1 MRVKRGVAHVKRRK
15 NLLQV
20 TKGFRWR
27 RKSSIRLARQ
37 ASTRAGQHAYRHRK
51 LFKRDMRG
59 LWQIRINAA
68 ARENGL
74 SYSQLIHKLSVA
86 KIGLDRKILSTLA
99 AEYPAVFAAVVKEAV
114 K

>member
-1 MRVKRGVAHVKRRK
+1 
-15 NLLQV
+15 
-20 TKGFRWR
+20 
-27 RKSSIRLARQ
+27 
-37 ASTRAGQHAYRHRK
+37 
-51 LFKRDMRG
+51 MRG